1 MRQNTYRNSIRPER
15 GVCALF
21 GASARPFRLTGLG
34 AALFIYMA
42 HAASPAAAMQILGAT
57 DHAELTAEISA
68 TSVNRVAL
76 AGDRISRVIRA
87 PGGFTVEHDAK
98 RGDLYLRPLSAN
110 DGGQPGYPGQSPVFG
125 TTAAPETVTL
135 FLGTEKGFTYRLSLA
150 VTARDSAQILIR
162 NPDAAA
168 LPKNDAI
175 SGSDPQVGALTRLI
189 RSVARREP
197 LAGYTIE
204 AAAARG
210 QQSAGLTATTQTVTA
225 IETWRGPRFTAEV
238 VEVAASAP
246 GDAAELASLFAPGVA
261 AAWLS
266 APGSGPSG
274 GRLAVVVREHG
285 KTGDT
290 R

>member
-1 MRQNTYRNSIRPER
+1 MRQNAYRNSIRPER

-21 GASARPFRLTGLG
+21 GACARPLRVAGLG

-42 HAASPAAAMQILGAT
+42 HAASPAAAMQILSAT

-76 AGDRISRVIRA
+76 AGDRIARVIRA

-168 LPKNDAI
+168 PETDAI
-175 SGSDPQVGALTRLI
+175 SGSDPRVGALTRLI

-197 LAGYTIE
+197 LAGYAIE

-210 QQSAGLTATTQTVTA
+210 QQSAGLAATTQTVTA

-238 VEVAASAP
+238 VEVAAGAP

-266 APGSGPSG
+266 APGSGPFG
-274 GRLAVVVREHG
+274 ARLAVVIREHG

>member
-21 GASARPFRLTGLG
+21 GACARPFRLTGLG

-42 HAASPAAAMQILGAT
+42 HAASPAAAMQILSAT

-68 TSVNRVAL
+68 TSVSRVAL
-76 AGDRISRVIRA
+76 AGDRIARVIRA

-125 TTAAPETVTL
+125 TTAALETVTL

-175 SGSDPQVGALTRLI
+175 SGSDPLVSALTRLI
-189 RSVARREP
+189 RAAARREP

-210 QQSAGLTATTQTVTA
+210 QQSAGLAATTQTVTA

-238 VEVAASAP
+238 VEVAAGAP

-266 APGSGPSG
+266 APGSGPFG
-274 GRLAVVVREHG
+274 ARLAVVVREHG

>member
-21 GASARPFRLTGLG
+21 GACARPLRLTGLG

-42 HAASPAAAMQILGAT
+42 HAASPAAAMQILSAT

-76 AGDRISRVIRA
+76 AGDRIARVIRA
-87 PGGFTVEHDAK
+87 PGGFTIEHDAK
-98 RGDLYLRPLSAN
+98 RGDLYLRPLSA
-110 DGGQPGYPGQSPVFG
+110 DGGGQPRYPGQSPVFG

-168 LPKNDAI
+168 PGNDAI
-175 SGSDPQVGALTRLI
+175 SGSDPRVGALTRLI

-204 AAAARG
+204 ARAEQPASIAASIA
-210 QQSAGLTATTQTVTA
+210 S

-238 VEVAASAP
+238 VEVAAGAP

-266 APGSGPSG
+266 APGTGPSG
-274 GRLAVVVREHG
+274 ARLAVVVREHG
-285 KTGDT
+285 KTGD
-290 R
+290 RR

>member
-1 MRQNTYRNSIRPER
+1 MRQNAYRNSITLEG
-15 GVCALF
+15 GVRALF
-21 GASARPFRLTGLG
+21 GACALPFRLTGLC
-34 AALFIYMA
+34 AALLIYVA

-225 IETWRGPRFTAEV
+225 IETWRGPHFTAEV

-246 GDAAELASLFAPGVA
+246 GDAAELASLFALGVA